1 MMDTQALHSKS
12 LGPTV
17 WAVVGALALLAA
29 PVAVHAQTISVS
41 GSRGPVEIV
50 RPTGYI
56 GIVYSGDQRIQV
68 SQHQH
73 DDQVVQQR
81 VLVSY
86 TTYPVIVSV
95 EQGSPAARAGL
106 MAGDTVLSY
115 NGKDV
120 REPFALYD
128 LLKPGTRINMR
139 IRREGRARTIPVTVA
154 ARPASFGATAIA
166 GNVYVSS
173 PEIAEQI
180 RREVE
185 RAQAQVKKEL
195 EANRELTAKQRE
207 EIQRAARV
215 QAQAEAQARV
225 RLRATPA
232 PPAPPAP
239 VVFAATA
246 SGVAGAEM
254 TPLNDHLAELVGLRR
269 GVFVVKVNPGTPAEQ
284 SGLRGGDVITAVGDS
299 AVYDVAQLRRAINAE
314 QRRIRTARAAREIPL
329 EIVRKHRKQK
339 LVLKF

>member
-1 MMDTQALHSKS
+1 MMDTQALHSTS
-12 LGPTV
+12 YGPTV
-17 WAVVGALALLAA
+17 RAVVGALALLAVPA
-29 PVAVHAQTISVS
+29 IAHAQTISVS

-86 TTYPVIVSV
+86 TTYPVILSV

-154 ARPASFGATAIA
+154 TRPASFGATAIA
-166 GNVYVSS
+166 GNLYVSS
-173 PEIAEQI
+173 PEIADQI

-215 QAQAEAQARV
+215 QAQAEARARA

-232 PPAPPAP
+232 PPAPPA
-239 VVFAATA
+239 VFAATA

-299 AVYDVAQLRRAINAE
+299 SVYDVAQLRRAINAE

-339 LVLKF
+339 VVLKF

>member
-1 MMDTQALHSKS
+1 MMDTQALHSTS
-12 LGPTV
+12 YGPTV
-17 WAVVGALALLAA
+17 RAVVGALALLAVPA
-29 PVAVHAQTISVS
+29 IAHAQTISVS

-86 TTYPVIVSV
+86 TTYPVILSV

-139 IRREGRARTIPVTVA
+139 IRRAGRARTIPVTVA
-154 ARPASFGATAIA
+154 TRPASFGATAIA
-166 GNVYVSS
+166 GNMYVPS
-173 PEIAEQI
+173 PEIADQI

-207 EIQRAARV
+207 EIQRATRA
-215 QAQAEAQARV
+215 QAQAEAQTRA

-232 PPAPPAP
+232 PPAPPA
-239 VVFAATA
+239 VFAATA

-299 AVYDVAQLRRAINAE
+299 SVYDVAQLRRAINAE

-339 LVLKF
+339 VVLKF